1 MLIFFNRIHCLCGK
15 TLPVFDPMTTFL
27 GLCLWSWFCII
38 LGKNSK
44 SRCSVYPPVL
54 IDAIVVK
61 FVEQCTSA

>member
-1 MLIFFNRIHCLCGK
+1 
-15 TLPVFDPMTTFL
+15 MTTFL

-44 SRCSVYPPVL
+44 SWCNVYPPVL

-61 FVEQCTSA
+61 FVEQCTSAWTTL